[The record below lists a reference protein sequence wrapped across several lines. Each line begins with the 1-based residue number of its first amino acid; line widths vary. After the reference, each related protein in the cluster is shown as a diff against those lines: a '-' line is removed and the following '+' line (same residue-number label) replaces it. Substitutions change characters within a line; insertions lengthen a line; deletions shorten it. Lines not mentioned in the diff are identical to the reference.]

1 MHRLNQY
8 ECIAMSEDKKPNDL
22 QEQKKSR
29 GKHLF
34 QKGQSGNPK
43 GKPKGVGIQ
52 GELRKKLNQN
62 LPAIL
67 DLLIQQALTGDLV
80 AIKLLMEK
88 GFPNKRAE
96 SYIDLDIPEDLSIA
110 DKVEYALNAV
120 TRGELSTE
128 LANDLAK
135 TAVLSNTLK
144 DTSIGGTK
152 VIELNMGSLVDPDM
166 TLEVK
171 DPKEEQD
178 NG

>member
-1 MHRLNQY
+1 
-8 ECIAMSEDKKPNDL
+8 MSEEKISNDL
-22 QEQKKSR
+22 KDQTKSR

-34 QKGQSGNPK
+34 KKGQSGNPK

-67 DLLIQQALTGDLV
+67 DLLIEQALKGDLV

-96 SYIDLDIPEDLSIA
+96 SYIDLEIPEDLSIA

-120 TRGELSTE
+120 TRGELPAE
-128 LANDLAK
+128 LASELAK

-152 VIELNMGSLVDPDM
+152 VIKLNMGSLVDPDM

-171 DPKEEQD
+171 EPKEEKD

>member
-1 MHRLNQY
+1 MT
-8 ECIAMSEDKKPNDL
+8 EDTKPIQL
-22 QEQKKSR
+22 QDQTKSK

-34 QKGQSGNPK
+34 QKGQSGNPL
-43 GKPKGVGIQ
+43 GKKKGVGVQ
-52 GELRKKLNQN
+52 GQLRKKLNQN
-62 LPAIL
+62 LPEIL
-67 DLLIQQALTGDLV
+67 DLLIKQAKTGDLT

-135 TAVLSNTLK
+135 TAILSNALK

>member
-1 MHRLNQY
+1 
-8 ECIAMSEDKKPNDL
+8 MSEEDKKTKKL
-22 QEQKKSR
+22 QEQTKNRS
-29 GKHLF
+29 HLF
-34 QKGQSGNPK
+34 QKGQSGNPAGKRK
-43 GKPKGVGIQ
+43 GAGIQ

-67 DLLIQQALTGDLV
+67 DLLIEQALAGDLV

-88 GFPNKRAE
+88 GFPNRKAE
-96 SYIDLDIPEDLSIA
+96 SYIDLEIPEDLSIA

-120 TRGELSTE
+120 TRGELPAE
-128 LANDLAK
+128 LASELAK

-171 DPKEEQD
+171 EPKEEKD
-178 NG
+178 ND

>member
-1 MHRLNQY
+1 
-8 ECIAMSEDKKPNDL
+8 
-22 QEQKKSR
+22 
-29 GKHLF
+29 
-34 QKGQSGNPK
+34 
-43 GKPKGVGIQ
+43 
-52 GELRKKLNQN
+52 
-62 LPAIL
+62 
-67 DLLIQQALTGDLV
+67 
-80 AIKLLMEK
+80 MEK

-171 DPKEEQD
+171 EPKEEQD